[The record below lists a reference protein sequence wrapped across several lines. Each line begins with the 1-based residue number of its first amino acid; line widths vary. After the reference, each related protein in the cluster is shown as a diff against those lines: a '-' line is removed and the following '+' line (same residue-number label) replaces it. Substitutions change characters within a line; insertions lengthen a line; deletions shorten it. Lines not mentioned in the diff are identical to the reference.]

1 MERIDWTS
9 GTTYDYYQDDVDMF
23 ETNTDGLLVRKFYV
37 KNRYDQV
44 FKCLWNNNNSS
55 STIEPYFEPGT
66 YGTTNIFEG
75 GDGYKWKFMCTID
88 TGSKV
93 RFMDKDW
100 MPINNGY
107 NTPNPI
113 KSGLTNT
120 PVLAGTGDIEVINVM
135 DGGSGYDPATSLITV
150 TVTGDGTSANAY
162 VEPSDVV
169 GGVIKNI
176 RVSSTG
182 KNYNYSNVSI
192 TSSTGSGAIAIAPVS
207 PIGGHGFDTVSE
219 LGCTKAI
226 IAIEFNG
233 SEGGIIPT
241 DITYHQ
247 AGLVVTPT
255 SLSTTPNAANSSIY
269 KVSTDLIVAP
279 GFGQFTNNEYVYQGS
294 SLSSSTWK
302 GQVLSFDVASN
313 VLHTINTT
321 GTMTT
326 NAPIFG
332 DTSKT
337 TRTLLSYT
345 TPDYVALSGY
355 IIAIENRSGITRSA
369 DGIEQFKFLVSY

>member
-1 MERIDWTS
+1 MLFRS
-9 GTTYDYYQDDVDMF
+9 
-23 ETNTDGLLVRKFYV
+23 
-37 KNRYDQV
+37 
-44 FKCLWNNNNSS
+44 
-55 STIEPYFEPGT
+55 
-66 YGTTNIFEG
+66 
-75 GDGYKWKFMCTID
+75 
-88 TGSKV
+88 
-93 RFMDKDW
+93 
-100 MPINNGY
+100 
-107 NTPNPI
+107 
-113 KSGLTNT
+113 
-120 PVLAGTGDIEVINVM
+120 
-135 DGGSGYDPATSLITV
+135 TV

-226 IAIEFNG
+226 IVIEFNG

-337 TRTLLSYT
+337 TRTL
-345 TPDYVALSGY
+345 
-355 IIAIENRSGITRSA
+355 
-369 DGIEQFKFLVSY
+369 